1 MRISVKNCVDSY
13 IFHLN
18 LILMHRPYYYVIDNF
33 QAESCQIYVIRH
45 KIFCSWLLNLTSA
58 FVMEKCQL
66 WTNFVIKV
74 HFSPISSRFVWF
86 FLTPA

>member
-1 MRISVKNCVDSY
+1 MY
-13 IFHLN
+13 
-18 LILMHRPYYYVIDNF
+18 LINGHQVIINSIIKLMFTDLKRIDNF

-66 WTNFVIKV
+66 WTNFVIKA
-74 HFSPISSRFVWF
+74 W
-86 FLTPA
+86 L

>member
-1 MRISVKNCVDSY
+1 M
-13 IFHLN
+13 
-18 LILMHRPYYYVIDNF
+18 ILYYTEMILDNF

-86 FLTPA
+86 SLTPVHVLMDFFL